1 MIRYAFKKISFF
13 LFCLLGITASA
24 FANYPFTNDTTAVSI
39 DSLTLFNDSTTV
51 SNDTSVVSKTKNDSL
66 QQNAALNIFYGQI
79 IDRFDEDSLKTMTD
93 EELSEW
99 NKSKESTTFCKVSN
113 AFKLDLERKW
123 NDILSYNTTRENEFY
138 ISLFSHN
145 LKLSKDNNQ
154 PYKTI
159 VYKARILKTLDSLGQ
174 WIPAPAD
181 SIVSIYIFEND
192 GYVYNLAHN
201 QLVRLHSIPEIDSLP
216 RLFTPRLFSRPISAE
231 ELPSINIKNENLY
244 QPYQKAE
251 KLKPIAE
258 PPIRS
263 KLLKILRS
271 NDLDSIPALLES
283 ARRID
288 STYGIMLLDSTEY
301 FYLALL
307 ANDSVSMQY
316 TNPKNPIIDSYV
328 EVDGNYD
335 FNSIFESKCSP
346 YIASYIHGS
355 NIFLFYD
362 IKKQLI
368 NPKNS
373 KRLKASISKLK
384 DKEQRAFTRIQIL
397 EYYTKYYPFDL
408 EHKNIF
414 NANIDSISNHK
425 LINPLSPFFNFPY
438 VNNKKEKLFYLYFG
452 ADYSWLINGAEKTF
466 YNRHQLGL
474 NFFGAGFCK
483 EVFCLDYDV
492 MALFSKKD
500 GESRIENDSIFYRES
515 PDMRISALFQYRFF
529 RTDQFDFR
537 IFASYIWNAYS
548 FKTNES
554 DSTIVYNNI
563 GDFFDWGIG
572 GIATYYFKDLYIS
585 PQLFSLALRTKVE
598 YVFLDTPKF
607 NNLHGNSLNVSL
619 SFIFNIILYPSF
631 KDRLQ

>member
-39 DSLTLFNDSTTV
+39 DSSMF
-51 SNDTSVVSKTKNDSL
+51 SNDTLKQVPIH
-66 QQNAALNIFYGQI
+66 IFYGQI
-79 IDRFDEDSLKTMTD
+79 ISRIDDNTIRSMND
-93 EELSEW
+93 EELSQW
-99 NKSKESTTFCKVSN
+99 KKSKESLKFCQVSN
-113 AFKLDLERKW
+113 SFLFELENKW
-123 NDILSYNTTRENEFY
+123 KVLTSINTTKENEFQ
-138 ISLFSHN
+138 ISLLTHN
-145 LKLSKDNNQ
+145 LKINQYNNQ
-154 PYKTI
+154 YNNQSYKTI
-159 VYKARILKTLDSLGQ
+159 VLKVRVLQILDSQ
-174 WIPAPAD
+174 ENWVSAPSD
-181 SIVSIYIFEND
+181 SILSIYIFEND
-192 GYVYNLAHN
+192 GIVYNLPNN
-201 QLVRLHSIPEIDSLP
+201 QLVRLHAVPEIDSLP
-216 RLFTPRLFSRPISAE
+216 RLFTPRLFSKPISSE
-231 ELPSINIKNENLY
+231 ELASINIKNEKLY
-244 QPYQKAE
+244 EPYQKVE
-251 KLKPIAE
+251 KINPIAE

-263 KLLKILRS
+263 KFLQILKN

-283 ARRID
+283 TRRID
-288 STYGIMLLDSTEY
+288 STYGVMLLDSTEY

-316 TNPKNPIIDSYV
+316 SFPDYPINDFYEFINKD
-328 EVDGNYD
+328 YD
-335 FNSIFESKCSP
+335 FLNMFNDECSP
-346 YIASYIHGS
+346 YTPS
-355 NIFLFYD
+355 NSFKSPIELLDD

-585 PQLFSLALRTKVE
+585 PQLVSLALRTKVE